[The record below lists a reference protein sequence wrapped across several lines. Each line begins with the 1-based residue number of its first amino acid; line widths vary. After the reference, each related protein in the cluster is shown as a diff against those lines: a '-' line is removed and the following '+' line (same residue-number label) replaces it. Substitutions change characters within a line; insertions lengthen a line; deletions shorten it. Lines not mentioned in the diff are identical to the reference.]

1 MIRQSVFSFLIIILT
16 TGLCSSQAFIKTADL
31 FQRDGGSGKL
41 TIYQSQSVDTL
52 ISRYILAHKKLRTL
66 EENTQGMEGFRIQIY
81 YSSVRN
87 AKEESAKARARFIN
101 KFPDILSYAGFQEPG
116 YFVVRAGDFRTKTE
130 AYKYLVLIR
139 NEFPNAY
146 PVPAIINYPDL
157 IKN

>member
-1 MIRQSVFSFLIIILT
+1 MIRKSFFSLVIIFLT
-16 TGLCSSQAFIKTADL
+16 AGFCRSQVFIKTADL
-31 FQRDGGSGKL
+31 FQRSTGPERL

-66 EENTQGMEGFRIQIY
+66 EGTPGMEGFRIQIY

-87 AKEESAKARARFIN
+87 AREESAKAMARFIN
-101 KFPDILSYAGFQEPG
+101 LFPDIMPYAEYLPPG
-116 YFVVRAGDFRTKTE
+116 YFLVRAGDFRTKTE

-146 PVPAIINYPDL
+146 TVPAIIAFPDL